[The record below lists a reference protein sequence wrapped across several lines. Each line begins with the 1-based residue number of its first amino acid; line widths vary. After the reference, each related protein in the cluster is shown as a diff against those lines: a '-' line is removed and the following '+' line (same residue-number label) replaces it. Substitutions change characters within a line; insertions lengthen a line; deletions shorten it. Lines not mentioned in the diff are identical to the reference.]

1 MLSTRFLPPQFLL
14 PAWSA
19 RQLAQA
25 AQRAHKSD
33 YTKGDEDNDNIEP
46 APNPPKRLPP
56 TKRARLSIPNV
67 KKIGLKPINVD
78 VETNLNSRQ
87 STPEEQSKKSQARK
101 RVRKSDST
109 KKDSDNGD
117 HYAESIGKKSSYKLF
132 TPIVPPGDVD
142 KVVGK
147 APAPKEV
154 ETQSMD
160 QEPQAESE
168 GLSLYEELFPE
179 EALARQTREKKARER
194 LEKLPAFN
202 WAVETTE
209 LDMQER
215 KQEEARKQ
223 TREKFQTIPGLKFG
237 RRTVQERT
245 VLSAKQEQD
254 ESSTSR
260 RRASVLV
267 LQACSKTL
275 EESDFYR
282 VGPKGNHIESWTN
295 GILKIIPARDNV
307 TLEPLGQYFILFS
320 SLAAARLYLDKTL
333 RLLALTTSSE
343 YFSRP
348 SARSREGED
357 LEAVKRNFTLV
368 PAGGKLSL
376 RLLQPPY
383 SKGLQWMI
391 NAGGPAPLVARQN
404 KSQNI
409 VLFST
414 DRGYVKPHE
423 LENAIMD
430 DGKRRNLH
438 WKLVGGKGEAIVQL
452 GTKRNPAGEDTE
464 SRSSYRG
471 PARYTVSFKDSN
483 EARRFA
489 REWHKRPFP
498 SKRLPQ
504 PGDDAPPIVNTEILW

>member
-1 MLSTRFLPPQFLL
+1 MLSTRLLPPQFLL

-33 YTKGDEDNDNIEP
+33 STKANLDNDNIEP
-46 APNPPKRLPP
+46 APKPPKQLSS
-56 TKRARLSIPNV
+56 TKRFRILTRNFKGPSV
-67 KKIGLKPINVD
+67 KSINVE
-78 VETNLNSRQ
+78 VETNLNSSHSSPKEHPDKHQPRHRVHKPDHTKQDDKIVDGNIQKGSARQ
-87 STPEEQSKKSQARK
+87 KNDYTLYSPIDVSGDGK
-101 RVRKSDST
+101 REVRKDPPPEQEVGT
-109 KKDSDNGD
+109 QPTNQAQPN
-117 HYAESIGKKSSYKLF
+117 AE
-132 TPIVPPGDVD
+132 P
-142 KVVGK
+142 
-147 APAPKEV
+147 
-154 ETQSMD
+154 
-160 QEPQAESE
+160 
-168 GLSLYEELFPE
+168 LSLFEELFPE
-179 EALARQTREKKARER
+179 EALARKTREKKARER

-202 WAVETTE
+202 WIVDTGK
-209 LDMQER
+209 LDVQER
-215 KQEEARKQ
+215 RHEEAREQNKW
-223 TREKFQTIPGLKFG
+223 KYQTIPGLKT
-237 RRTVQERT
+237 RPRTVQDRT
-245 VLSAKQEQD
+245 VQPKKQKED
-254 ESSTSR
+254 ESRTSR

-267 LQACSKTL
+267 LQGCSKTL

-282 VGPKGNHIESWTN
+282 VGPKGDHIESWTS
-295 GILKIIPARDNV
+295 GILKVIPARDNI
-307 TLEPLGQYFILFS
+307 TLEPLGQYFLLFS

-348 SARSREGED
+348 NARYREGED

-368 PAGGKLSL
+368 PVGGKLSL

-391 NAGGPAPLVARQN
+391 DAGGPAPLVARQS

-414 DRGYVKPHE
+414 DRGHIKHHE

-438 WKLVGGKGEAIVQL
+438 WKLVGAKDEAIVQL
-452 GTKRNPAGEDTE
+452 STKRTSSGEDIAH
-464 SRSSYRG
+464 RYRG
-471 PARYTVSFKDSN
+471 PARYTLSFKDSN

-489 REWHKRPFP
+489 REWHRRPFP
-498 SKRLPQ
+498 ARRSSQ
-504 PGDDAPPIVNTEILW
+504 PGDDAPPIVNAEILW

>member
-1 MLSTRFLPPQFLL
+1 MLSTRLLPPQFLL

-33 YTKGDEDNDNIEP
+33 STKANLDNDNDEP
-46 APNPPKRLPP
+46 GPKPPKQPSP
-56 TKRARLSIPNV
+56 TKRARILTRNIQSSS
-67 KKIGLKPINVD
+67 LKPIDVE

-87 STPEEQSKKSQARK
+87 PTQQHPDKRQLQHRVHKSDHTKQDEKSVNGNIRKGSIGQQNHSTLYIPIDVLGDEKGEVTKDPPPEEKVGTR
-101 RVRKSDST
+101 ST
-109 KKDSDNGD
+109 NQETLPN
-117 HYAESIGKKSSYKLF
+117 AE
-132 TPIVPPGDVD
+132 P
-142 KVVGK
+142 
-147 APAPKEV
+147 
-154 ETQSMD
+154 
-160 QEPQAESE
+160 
-168 GLSLYEELFPE
+168 LSLFEELFPE
-179 EALARQTREKKARER
+179 EALARKTREKKARER

-202 WAVETTE
+202 WTVDTGKLEV
-209 LDMQER
+209 QER
-215 KQEEARKQ
+215 RHEEAREQSKW
-223 TREKFQTIPGLKFG
+223 KYQTIPGLKS
-237 RRTVQERT
+237 RPRTVQDRT
-245 VLSAKQEQD
+245 IQPEKQNED
-254 ESSTSR
+254 ESRASR

-267 LQACSKTL
+267 LQGCSKTL

-282 VGPKGNHIESWTN
+282 VGPKGNHLESWTS
-295 GILKIIPARDNV
+295 GILKVIPARDNI
-307 TLEPLGQYFILFS
+307 TLEPLGQYFLLFS

-343 YFSRP
+343 YFARP

-368 PAGGKLSL
+368 PVGGKLSL
-376 RLLQPPY
+376 RLLKPPY

-391 NAGGPAPLVARQN
+391 DAGGPAPLVARQS

-409 VLFST
+409 VLIST
-414 DRGYVKPHE
+414 DRGHIKPHE

-438 WKLVGGKGEAIVQL
+438 WKLVGARDEAIVQL
-452 GTKRNPAGEDTE
+452 NTKGSSSGEDVV
-464 SRSSYRG
+464 SRYRG

-489 REWHKRPFP
+489 REWHRRPFP
-498 SKRLPQ
+498 SRRSPQ
-504 PGDDAPPIVNTEILW
+504 PGDDAPPIVNAEILW